1 MDLNLK
7 NVFRLGVKELYSLRN
22 DLVMVVLILYTF
34 TYAIYTPAQHAQT
47 ELRNAAVAIVD
58 EDRSQ
63 LSMRIRDAL
72 LPPYFQ
78 RPVAISAQEID
89 PAMDAG
95 QFTFVLDIPPDFEA
109 DLLAGR
115 RTSLQVNVD
124 ATAMTQAGHGASYI
138 QNVVNR
144 AVGAFLGGSVD
155 GTQPAVELVV
165 RARFNPN
172 LQSRWF
178 LAVMQLINMITLM
191 AVILTG
197 AALIREREHG
207 TIEHLLVMPLTP
219 FQIMAAKVWA
229 NGLVVLVVAALSLVI
244 VVQGALSMPVAGSVG
259 LFLLAAALHL
269 FSVTTLGILL
279 ATVSRSMPQ
288 FALLMILVVVPLNML
303 SGASAPPESMPPAV
317 ETIMLAAPTTHFVSL
332 AQAVLFLL
340 GTRAWGTYHVVN
352 AGQTTWSGFAA
363 EIFRQA
369 ALAVTLFALVNSD
382 RGLAMAVP

>member
-207 TIEHLLVMPLTP
+207 TIEHLLVMPLRP
-219 FQIMAAKVWA
+219 AEIMLAKIWA
-229 NGLVVLVVAALSLVI
+229 NGLVIVVAATLSLYLL
-244 VVQGALSMPVAGSVG
+244 VQGVLAVPVAGSVA
-259 LFLLAAALHL
+259 LFVSGTAVYL
-269 FSVTTLGILL
+269 FSVTALGIFL
-279 ATVSRSMPQ
+279 ATLARTMPQ
-288 FALLMILVVVPLNML
+288 FGLLAFPVFMVMNLL
-303 SGASAPPESMPPAV
+303 SGGTTPLESMPEILQAV
-317 ETIMLAAPTTHFVSL
+317 MQLAPSTHFVNF
-332 AQAVLFLL
+332 AQAILYR
-340 GTRAWGTYHVVN
+340 G
-352 AGQTTWSGFAA
+352 AGFELVWLDLVAIATIGAVFFAA
-363 EIFRQA
+363 ALLRFRA
-369 ALAVTLFALVNSD
+369 TVDVS
-382 RGLAMAVP
+382 R

>member
-1 MDLNLK
+1 MGLNLR

-22 DLVMVVLILYTF
+22 DLVMVVLIFYTF

-47 ELRNAAVAIVD
+47 ELRNAAVAVVD

-63 LSMRIRDAL
+63 LSNRIRDGL

-78 RPVAISAQEID
+78 RPVTLSARDID
-89 PAMDAG
+89 AVMDAG
-95 QFTFVLDIPPDFEA
+95 RYTFVIDIPPDFEA

-115 RTSLQVNVD
+115 NTALQVNID

-144 AVGAFLGGSVD
+144 EVSAFVGGASYAA
-155 GTQPAVELVV
+155 QPPVELVV

-207 TIEHLLVMPLTP
+207 TIEHLLVMPLRP
-219 FQIMAAKVWA
+219 AEIMLAKVWA
-229 NGLVVLVVAALSLVI
+229 NGLVIVVAATLSLYLL
-244 VVQGALSMPVAGSVG
+244 VQGVLAVPVAGSVA
-259 LFLLAAALHL
+259 LFVSGTAVYL
-269 FSVTTLGILL
+269 FSVTALGIFL
-279 ATVSRSMPQ
+279 ATLARTMPQ
-288 FALLMILVVVPLNML
+288 FGLLAFPVFMVMNLL
-303 SGASAPPESMPPAV
+303 SGGTTPLDSMPELLQGV
-317 ETIMLAAPTTHFVSL
+317 MQLAPSTHFVSF
-332 AQAVLFLL
+332 AQAILYR
-340 GTRAWGTYHVVN
+340 G
-352 AGQTTWSGFAA
+352 AGLELVWLELVAIAAIGAVFFAA
-363 EIFRQA
+363 ALLRFRA
-369 ALAVTLFALVNSD
+369 TVDVG
-382 RGLAMAVP
+382 R